1 MPEAR
6 AVTKYVRIQ
15 PKKARE
21 VINMIRGEKAE
32 KALGILQF
40 CNRKSAR
47 EIEKT
52 LRSAI
57 ANAENNQELDLKS
70 LVVTEAKIDGGP
82 VLKPLRIKTR
92 ARMGRDAIRKLT
104 SHITIVVDDG
114 SGAVPES
121 DEKEA

>member
-1 MPEAR
+1 MPQAR
-6 AVTKYVRIQ
+6 AITKYVRIQ

-21 VINMIRGEKAE
+21 VINLIRGEKAE

-47 EIEKT
+47 AIEKT

-57 ANAENNQELDLKS
+57 ANAENNLELDLKTL
-70 LVVTEAKIDGGP
+70 LVSEARIDEGP

-92 ARMGRDAIRKLT
+92 ARYGRDAIRKRT
-104 SHITIVVDDG
+104 SHISIVLD
-114 SGAVPES
+114 SGTDS
-121 DEKEA
+121 EATETSEQ